1 MDIKKEDAQQ
11 FGLRAS
17 LGLFDAVSVSVS
29 AIIGGRIFVVTGI
42 AAGVAGSVRPI
53 SMPEKGELQDFRF
66 LRVMLISFDIFNRSY
81 DIQNG

>member
-1 MDIKKEDAQQ
+1 MKKEDAQQ

-42 AAGVAGSVRPI
+42 AAGVAGSVRLI

-66 LRVMLISFDIFNRSY
+66 LKSY
-81 DIQNG
+81 AYKF